1 MKLVPVFQNG
11 EDPNFNYDAALEA
24 YNWAVENPEE
34 AVMVAKSLAFDDI
47 IELVDRNKVE
57 LQEAID
63 TEIQK
68 RASETRN
75 AIKRAAVSKAANGEE
90 IDNLVALGEEISKAD
105 NYTADERRR
114 NAMKQ
119 WRGPGGQFRTMGVKI
134 QPVGSQGAIRQPLTS
149 SAAASMGVPNTDGL
163 SPEQKTRVQNA
174 YLQVSDALSSVQGLN
189 KDDVSV
195 AYNYVDIDGNLAET
209 KIKPKGQKPDVDVKQ
224 FRAGNTL
231 DSIEVTVN
239 PNLSAYGASY
249 NIIDRMAGPNV
260 AGNAVS
266 IGGAFGGAFP
276 QYARTMNA
284 PMSFGDQ
291 QVGSR
296 QEDFRRLGAASS
308 LIQATLGNQ
317 IGPAGLV
324 ATSLG
329 NWVGTHGPE
338 AEKVLGP
345 GTRKTAYRFRGV
357 EKRPDAKLQGAI
369 DTEMRKIVR
378 SLTKSGMSPEKAQAH
393 ARDYL
398 IYGPES
404 ALGKYTADGRTKSK
418 LEVNE
423 SPLVT
428 ELLKD
433 LPSMELAQLQL
444 ASGHVPP
451 SHGII
456 IDRKGTVVSQAVG
469 YGDDWYL
476 PFNLRTLNMVNGG
489 EYLRTR
495 MLGGPTSEDLYA
507 SLVSEARGFTVMSRS
522 GVFNVEFDP
531 TFRGSRR
538 FNDKA
543 KRMVDR
549 YEKLLDAVKS
559 RNVSPLIPES
569 RDKEL
574 RDAARELNPSSPE
587 GYKADLDNSRA
598 REKRY
603 PTMSQE
609 DMQKAEESWINSS
622 YAPTRQT
629 KDGSTM
635 DYQDLKT
642 QYVND
647 YVTSEAKKPAQESF
661 DWNAAAADM
670 ASGEGGVGA
679 DTYGELN
686 NQMAA
691 LQTSAKYQLA
701 SMGDASAR
709 SGKKDRASLMN
720 EASAKFDADPI
731 SALAEKDPSITT
743 KWESAQKQI
752 QHAYSI
758 EHQSMQLDSQGYYN
772 ALKALQEQFPY
783 YIKRVEYRP
792 LPGQNVYGGNI
803 DTGYVKPRFNR
814 PAAAQASYY
823 DQSILGRGK
832 VSADRVQYQNANVA
846 RPGTREEKVSFE
858 SSGGSAT
865 SELNPQQQKMAEI
878 RRNREVID
886 SRWTLYE
893 HLTKPNAHFVWGNTL
908 EGMKA
913 VPLNFSDAGTT
924 EANLANAS
932 VKVPSL
938 TGNLA
943 EIAQD
948 IPGVPANRSELRVNN
963 GQNRTGPFTKQEFE
977 FLMNEYPGF
986 PELLM
991 RDAETAQLNFRQR
1004 SNQNMSSVQDNLM
1017 TAGQKAP
1024 EGDNLPK
1031 WKKSGKVPIDA
1042 LKYPAQEFTFDGNEY
1057 KTGLRAESYRRTA
1070 EEVTATAYS
1079 FASQT
1084 GSTIEAFNYPFT
1096 ESSFP
1101 EFLNKDIEKVTEAY
1115 STDPRVFDE
1124 GGDEY
1129 NYARLLESLHR
1140 LRRLH
1145 TLYSAKNLF
1154 RAVGDIEAERG
1165 MGQMNAMLAAAAA
1178 EEAKKKANESEV

>member
-11 EDPNFNYDAALEA
+11 GDPNFNYDAALEA

-34 AVMVAKSLAFDDI
+34 AVIVAKSLAFDDI
-47 IELVDRNKVE
+47 VELVDRNKVE

-63 TEIQK
+63 NEIHN
-68 RASETRN
+68 RISETRDS
-75 AIKRAAVSKAANGEE
+75 IKRAAVSKAANGEE
-90 IDNLVALGEEISKAD
+90 IDRLVALGEEISKAD
-105 NYTADERRR
+105 NYSADERRR
-114 NAMKQ
+114 NAMRQ
-119 WRGPGGQFRTMGVKI
+119 WRGPGGQFRTMTVKI
-134 QPVGSQGAIRQPLTS
+134 QPAGTPGTIQTPFPDSQA
-149 SAAASMGVPNTDGL
+149 SAMRIPKAKELLPSQRL
-163 SPEQKTRVQNA
+163 KFHNA
-174 YLQVSDALSSVQGLN
+174 YVQVAEALSTVQGLN
-189 KDDVSV
+189 ADDVHV
-195 AYNYVDIDGNLAET
+195 AYNYVDSDGNLAAT
-209 KIKPKGQKPDVDVKQ
+209 KIKVDKAPDLSKEE
-224 FRAGNTL
+224 FINNNTL
-231 DSIEVTVN
+231 DSVEVTVN

-249 NIIDRMAGPNV
+249 NIIDRMAGPNI

-266 IGGAFGGAFP
+266 IGGNFGGAL
-276 QYARTMNA
+276 QTYAKENKTTF
-284 PMSFGDQ
+284 SESDI
-291 QVGSR
+291 GSR
-296 QEDFRRLGAASS
+296 KQDFERLGAASK
-308 LIQATLGNQ
+308 LIQTTLGDR
-317 IGPAGLV
+317 IGPAGLI

-345 GTRKTAYRFRGV
+345 GARKAAYRFRGV
-357 EKRPDAKLQGAI
+357 EKRPDEKLQLAI
-369 DTEMRKIVR
+369 DTEMKKIVR
-378 SLTKSGMSPEKAQAH
+378 MLTKNGMSPRKAQAH

-404 ALGKYTADGRTKSK
+404 ALGKYTADGRSKGK

-433 LPSMELAQLQL
+433 LPSMELAQLQIN
-444 ASGHVPP
+444 SGHVPP

-507 SLVSEARGFTVMSRS
+507 SLMSEARGFTVMSHS
-522 GVFNVEFDP
+522 GIFNVEFDP

-538 FNDKA
+538 FNDKS

-549 YEKLLDAVKS
+549 YEKLLDAVQSKK
-559 RNVSPLIPES
+559 VSPTVPES
-569 RDKEL
+569 RMREIRAAAK
-574 RDAARELNPSSPE
+574 DAWPGQIERQQTQIEYDIKN
-587 GYKADLDNSRA
+587 
-598 REKRY
+598 EKRY

-609 DMQKAEESWINSS
+609 EMEKSKETWINSS

-629 KDGSTM
+629 KDGRQM
-635 DYQDLKT
+635 DYMELKE

-647 YVTSEAKKPAQESF
+647 YIVSEAKKPAQEEF

-670 ASGEGGVGA
+670 ATGDVGA

-792 LPGQNVYGGNI
+792 IAGQGAYGGNE

-814 PAAAQASYY
+814 PAAAKASYY
-823 DQSILGRGK
+823 DASILGRTK
-832 VSADRVQYQNANVA
+832 VRADKVQYQNSRINVSSSVNDDSS
-846 RPGTREEKVSFE
+846 TSFE
-858 SSGGSAT
+858 STRDASDP
-865 SELNPQQQKMAEI
+865 EIAERA
-878 RRNREVID
+878 RRNNERAKKNEVID
-886 SRWTLYE
+886 SRWKLYQHLIAPNTHFIHGPLKDGGFGPVPIYIADPSGNGILQLTKAQLSVPTLTADLSTIHDELLKTGNSADAGIPQDRADLPPNHGATRSGPWTQAEFE
-893 HLTKPNAHFVWGNTL
+893 HLMNT
-908 EGMKA
+908 
-913 VPLNFSDAGTT
+913 
-924 EANLANAS
+924 
-932 VKVPSL
+932 
-938 TGNLA
+938 
-943 EIAQD
+943 
-948 IPGVPANRSELRVNN
+948 
-963 GQNRTGPFTKQEFE
+963 
-977 FLMNEYPGF
+977 YPGF
-986 PELLM
+986 SRLLE
-991 RDAETAQLNFRQR
+991 RDSLIARDNFRKQALP
-1004 SNQNMSSVQDNLM
+1004 NMSSVNEAFLK
-1017 TAGQKAP
+1017 AGKKAP
-1024 EGDNLPK
+1024 EGDHLNLWDLDK
-1031 WKKSGKVPIDA
+1031 ATASKTS
-1042 LKYPAQEFTFDGNEY
+1042 EFKFKEPEY
-1057 KTGLRAESYRRTA
+1057 LAGRNPESYKNTAKEVIKGSRRFIRPDTYSPA
-1070 EEVTATAYS
+1070 SFEQNFADSS
-1079 FASQT
+1079 FASFVDT
-1084 GSTIEAFNYPFT
+1084 DIDTITN
-1096 ESSFP
+1096 
-1101 EFLNKDIEKVTEAY
+1101 
-1115 STDPRVFDE
+1115 
-1124 GGDEY
+1124 EY
-1129 NYARLLESLHR
+1129 LKANEPDDMFSYEQLLQSLHR

-1145 TLYSAKNLF
+1145 SLYASKNLYS
-1154 RAVGDIEAERG
+1154 DTQTIENEKLSNEVD
-1165 MGQMNAMLAAAAA
+1165 NALRAAAQ
-1178 EEAKKKANESEV
+1178 KANESGN

>member
-1 MKLVPVFQNG
+1 MKLVPVFRNG
-11 EDPNFNYDAALEA
+11 EDPNFNYSAALEA

-34 AVMVAKSLAFDDI
+34 AVIVAKSLAFDEI
-47 IELVDRNKVE
+47 VELVDRNKVE

-63 TEIQK
+63 NEIQK

-90 IDNLVALGEEISKAD
+90 IDRLVALGEEISKAD
-105 NYTADERRR
+105 SYTADERRR
-114 NAMKQ
+114 NAMRQ

-134 QPVGSQGAIRQPLTS
+134 QPVGSQGALRKPLTS
-149 SAAASMGVPNTDGL
+149 SAAASMGVPNTEGL
-163 SPEQKTRVQNA
+163 SFEQKTRVQNA
-174 YLQVSDALSSVQGLN
+174 YLQVADALSSVQGLN

-195 AYNYVDIDGNLAET
+195 AYNYVDIDGNLTET
-209 KIKPKGQKPDVDVKQ
+209 KIKPKGQKPEVDVKQ

-266 IGGAFGGAFP
+266 IGGAFGEAFP
-276 QYARTMNA
+276 KYARTMNA
-284 PMSFGDQ
+284 PMSFEAQ
-291 QVGSR
+291 AVGSR
-296 QEDFRRLGAASS
+296 QEDFRRLAAASS
-308 LIQATLGNQ
+308 LVQATLGNQ

-324 ATSLG
+324 ATQLG

-345 GTRKTAYRFRGV
+345 GTRKAAYRFRGV
-357 EKRPDAKLQGAI
+357 EKRPDPKLQSAI
-369 DTEMRKIVR
+369 DSEMRKIVR
-378 SLTKSGMSPEKAQAH
+378 SLTKSGMSPQKAQAH

-404 ALGKYTADGRTKSK
+404 ALGKYTADGRTKGK

-423 SPLVT
+423 SPLVL

-444 ASGHVPP
+444 SSGHVPP

-574 RDAARELNPSSPE
+574 RDAAIEANPNNREGE
-587 GYKADLDNSRA
+587 KADLAESRE

-609 DMQKAEESWINSS
+609 DMQKAKESWINSS

-635 DYQDLKT
+635 DYQDLKS
-642 QYVND
+642 QYIND
-647 YVTSEAKKPAQESF
+647 YVVSEAKKPAQESF
-661 DWNAAAADM
+661 DWNAAAADL
-670 ASGEGGVGA
+670 ATGDVGA
-679 DTYGELN
+679 DTYNELN
-686 NQMAA
+686 NQLAA
-691 LQTSAKYQLA
+691 MPSAAKYQLA
-701 SMGDASAR
+701 SMGDASAL
-709 SGKKDRASLMN
+709 SEKKSKAALMN

-731 SALAEKDPSITT
+731 SALAEKDPSITA

-783 YIKRVEYRP
+783 YIKRVQYRP

-832 VSADRVQYQNANVA
+832 VSADRVQYQNANVV
-846 RPGTREEKVSFE
+846 RPGTSEEKVSFE
-858 SSGGSAT
+858 SSGGYAT
-865 SELNPQQQKMAEI
+865 SKLTPQIAEI
-878 RRNREVID
+878 KRKREIND
-886 SRWTLYE
+886 SRWTLYK
-893 HLTKPNAHFVWGNTL
+893 HLTNQNTHFVWGETR

-913 VPLNFSDAGTT
+913 VPLNFNDGGIT
-924 EANLANAS
+924 EANLANSGVA
-932 VKVPSL
+932 VPSL

-943 EIAQD
+943 EIAQV
-948 IPGVPANRSELRVNN
+948 IPGVPANRSELRINN
-963 GQNRTGPFTKQEFE
+963 GQNRTGPFTEREFE

-986 PELLM
+986 PELFM
-991 RDAETAQLNFRQR
+991 RDAETAQLNFRTR
-1004 SNQNMSSVQDNLM
+1004 ANQNLSSVQANLM
-1017 TAGQKAP
+1017 MAGQKAP
-1024 EGDNLPK
+1024 EGDNLST
-1031 WKKSGKVPIDA
+1031 WGKSGKIPLDA
-1042 LKYPAQEFTFDGNEY
+1042 IKYPSQEFNFQEPKY
-1057 KTGLRAESYRRTA
+1057 KTGLSADSYKRTA
-1070 EEVTATAYS
+1070 TDVTVSAKN
-1079 FASQT
+1079 FAAKT
-1084 GSTIEAFNYPFT
+1084 DSTIEAFNYPFE

-1101 EFLNKDIEKVTEAY
+1101 EFLSRDIDKVTKAIENA
-1115 STDPRVFDE
+1115 DGE
-1124 GGDEY
+1124 NEH
-1129 NYARLLESLHR
+1129 NYARLLENLHR

-1165 MGQMNAMLAAAAA
+1165 IGQINSMLA
-1178 EEAKKKANESEV
+1178 EEAQKKANESGV